1 VNTRQNVD
9 LHLDRESGKEVKT
22 RLSPAQADE
31 SGDEKKHAG
40 LAQLQARYVEAQ
52 ELAERGQ
59 PHENLDW
66 ILGGR
71 RDLDRDPLA
80 IHSKRIELISLWLED
95 LVAELENPPSGP
107 DTAESE
113 STASYQYRYAAAQK
127 LRDATRVFLKLF
139 PQSCEDKTD
148 PTV

>member
-1 VNTRQNVD
+1 VNTRESVE
-9 LHLDRESGKEVKT
+9 LDSESGKEVKT
-22 RLSPAQADE
+22 RPSPAEADE

-40 LAQLQARYVEAQ
+40 LAQLQARYIEAQ
-52 ELAERGQ
+52 ELAVRGQ

-71 RDLDRDPLA
+71 RDLNQDPLA

-95 LVAELENPPSGP
+95 LVAELESPTSGLE
-107 DTAESE
+107 TSESE
-113 STASYQYRYAAAQK
+113 STTSYQYRYAAAQR
-127 LRDATRVFLKLF
+127 LRDATRAFLKLF
-139 PQSCEDKTD
+139 PLSSEDKTD